1 MAIDVLE
8 IGEGQLEDFIGE
20 PMGLTQFLDVASQGQ
35 VWSF

>member
-1 MAIDVLE
+1 MAIDVLGLKD
-8 IGEGQLEDFIGE
+8 GELEDFIGE